1 MAFQDLVAKL
11 GFDITDWQQNVG
23 KAQQSAEQLA
33 GSMEKSFSGMAD
45 RLKSISQTLGSF
57 STGWSVAISAP
68 LAALGT
74 LAVTTSDKM
83 ATARIGFETMLG
95 SAQKADAFIKELAAF
110 AQRTPFDFP
119 GLQAAAQR
127 MLAMGFAAN
136 EVVPVLTAIGDAVGN
151 LGGGQE
157 KIDRIILALGQMS
170 AKGRVMTQEMNQLTE
185 AGVKA
190 WTYLADAITKA
201 TGKVTTVA
209 DVMGMVEKRMLD
221 GAAAARLIAIAMERD
236 FAGGME
242 KASKLITGQLSN
254 LRDAIVKPGGPLD
267 QLGTAMRPIVLQWIA
282 DLSGLIPKVNA
293 LIGQFA
299 ALSPAAQKAIVE
311 FGAVAVAIG
320 PVSFALAKLAGLF
333 SPLVSGIGSV
343 IGALPALGK
352 AFASVGTALGDTGLI
367 GALTLGEKALLGF
380 SGAAV
385 AAGATLAGF
394 KLTQWAREQS
404 DALGDLVS
412 GLVGAGGFLEALPRK
427 FTELR
432 AELQVGGGIFGALK
446 KDAEENLA
454 AIGRALSSVDEA
466 IGGPF
471 RRLKELLSSPL
482 ISGAFAQIWEGVKQG
497 AREAGEFIQKAID
510 KVNELK
516 ALRPPTALEIQG
528 TLANAPRPGAPG
540 LTASQLAE
548 LARSQQALNA
558 AVKAREVDEL
568 TRALLRNEA
577 AAKDTAKEWDN
588 WVKAAK
594 KLEEARLLDAL
605 KRMET
610 GIGNV
615 GKAMKEAAAEL
626 AAGTAAFSSLAGGG
640 QSAIQGGDL
649 ISDALIARANR
660 LRETLRA
667 LYAEPIPEIN
677 DQARAMA
684 DLNRI
689 IDSTNDFFGVQ
700 KGLVVDLG
708 RIFNESFKGTGEKS
722 IADLRAEAAKL
733 GDTLGLI
740 APLLAKNPEALA
752 RMGIAQ
758 SDVNRLTLEYQQ
770 ALLKVQDAELKV
782 QLAAEGLTE
791 AQRKALAQ
799 QIADTEKGIG
809 QIDKLLATSSK
820 VAEQT
825 KSIWGDLPK
834 ETRRVFDSFINDM
847 ARAIVAGKNF
857 QDAMKKMVEA
867 LEEMFVKR
875 MLQGIFEPVLKA
887 AEEKFF
893 KPLANWL
900 TQLFGGTGSS
910 ASAAADKAS
919 AAATSRGGGLGSLGA
934 GGGGFLGVAGLVT
947 GVVDA
952 ISGILGTAKLYNM
965 ERDIARVEVTTRGM
979 LSQLI
984 ALQETLNNINANVQ
998 NIFTTVV
1005 DPKFWNVLYEKLGEI
1020 TEKLTGM
1027 AGALLAFAGGVL
1039 GSGGGGD
1046 ATRGIM
1052 TADLLE
1058 FLRDL
1063 IYGRRPAPA
1072 DLTGGAGSGPRG
1084 GDVLP
1089 GAPNIPAA
1097 GGTQPSPEEEPN
1109 AAPPEEVVQGTTAA
1123 LSALAGQ
1130 ASSLGAA
1137 LDATAQNLARVGDKF
1152 VDLSISADK
1161 IRYAYDEEVARL
1173 SGLGSVSQYI
1183 QAFYRSLME
1192 DAYGPMQRG
1201 TRQNP
1206 FGRTPEGSAQF
1217 VPPPDVYR
1225 PTFGPGGGFIPQ
1237 GAAATEVRVNVSV
1250 QAQDPDAGYRIQQG
1264 IAQQARLNGFGI

>member
-45 RLKSISQTLGSF
+45 RLKSVSQTLGSF
-57 STGWSVAISAP
+57 GASWSVAISGP

-74 LAVTTSDKM
+74 LAVATSDKM

-119 GLQAAAQR
+119 GLQKAAQS
-127 MLAMGFAAN
+127 MLAMGFAAG
-136 EVVPVLTAIGDAVGN
+136 EVVPILTAIGDAVGN

-185 AGVKA
+185 AGVKG
-190 WTYLADAITKA
+190 WTYLADAVTKA
-201 TGKVTTVA
+201 TGSVTTVA
-209 DVMGMVEKRMLD
+209 DVMKMVEKGMLD

-242 KASKLITGQLSN
+242 KASKLVSGQLSN

-267 QLGTAMRPIVLQWIA
+267 QLGKAMRPIVLQWIE

-293 LIGQFA
+293 VIGQFA
-299 ALSPAAQKAIVE
+299 SLSPATQKMIVE
-311 FGAVAVAIG
+311 LGGLAVAIG
-320 PVSFALAKLAGLF
+320 PVSFALAKVAGLF
-333 SPLVSGIGSV
+333 APLVSGVGSV
-343 IGALPALGK
+343 IGALPALGT
-352 AFASVGTALGDTGLI
+352 AFASVGTVLGDTGLI

-380 SGAAV
+380 SAATV
-385 AAGATLAGF
+385 VAGATLAGF

-404 DALGDLVS
+404 DALGDLTS
-412 GLVGAGGFLEALPRK
+412 GLVGPGGFLEALPRK
-427 FTELR
+427 FAELR
-432 AELQVGGGIFGALK
+432 AELEVGGGIFGALK

-482 ISGAFAQIWEGVKQG
+482 ISGAFAEIWEGVKQG
-497 AREAGEFIQKAID
+497 ARDAGAFIQKVID
-510 KVNELK
+510 KFKELK
-516 ALRPPTALEIQG
+516 ALLPQAPPSALEIQG

-540 LTASQLAE
+540 VSASQLAE
-548 LARSQQALNA
+548 LAKSQQALNA

-568 TRALLRNEA
+568 SKALLRNAEG
-577 AAKDTAKEWDN
+577 AKKATDEWDN

-594 KLEEARLLDAL
+594 KLEEARLLDTL
-605 KRMET
+605 KRMEQ

-626 AAGTAAFSSLAGGG
+626 AAGTKAFSSLAGGG

-649 ISDALIARANR
+649 ISDALIERANK
-660 LRETLRA
+660 LRETLRS
-667 LYAEPIPEIN
+667 LYEEPVPQIN
-677 DQARAMA
+677 DQARAVA

-689 IDSTNDFFGVQ
+689 ISSTNDFFGVQ

-708 RIFNESFKGTGEKS
+708 RIFNDSFKGTGEKS
-722 IADLRAEAAKL
+722 IADLRAEASKL

-740 APLLAKNPEALA
+740 APILQKNPELLE
-752 RMGIAQ
+752 RMGIGQA
-758 SDVNRLTLEYQQ
+758 DVNRLTLEYQQ
-770 ALLKVQDAELKV
+770 ALLKVQDAQLKV
-782 QLAAEGLTE
+782 QLATEGLTD
-791 AQRKALAQ
+791 AQRKALQQ
-799 QIADTEKGIG
+799 QIVDTEKGIS
-809 QIDKLLATSSK
+809 QIDALLSTSKK
-820 VAEQT
+820 VAKET
-825 KSIWGDLPK
+825 ISIWGDLPK
-834 ETRRVFDSFINDM
+834 ETRRVFDGFISDM
-847 ARAIVAGKNF
+847 SRAIVAGKNF
-857 QDAMKKMVEA
+857 QDSMKKMVEA
-867 LEEMFVKR
+867 LEELFVKR

-900 TQLFGGTGSS
+900 SQLFGGTASS
-910 ASAAADKAS
+910 VSDAAGKAS
-919 AAATSRGGGLGSLGA
+919 AAAASKGGGLGSLGA
-934 GGGGFLGVAGLVT
+934 GGGGLLGAAGLVT

-984 ALQETLNNINANVQ
+984 AIQETLNNINANVQ

-1005 DPKFWNVLYEKLGEI
+1005 DPKFWNVLFEKLGDI
-1020 TEKLTGM
+1020 TDKLTAM

-1039 GSGGGGD
+1039 GGGGGD
-1046 ATRGIM
+1046 ATRGLM
-1052 TADLLE
+1052 NADLLE

-1063 IYGRRPAPA
+1063 IYGKKPSPA
-1072 DLTGGAGSGPRG
+1072 DLTGGAGSGPR
-1084 GDVLP
+1084 
-1089 GAPNIPAA
+1089 
-1097 GGTQPSPEEEPN
+1097 
-1109 AAPPEEVVQGTTAA
+1109 PPEEAPTPGSTTAGA
-1123 LSALAGQ
+1123 EPRPPEGSPIAPEAQGLTEAF
-1130 ASSLGAA
+1130 SSLGDQVGLLTTS
-1137 LDATAQNLARVGDKF
+1137 LDATVKNMGRLGDKF
-1152 VDLSISADK
+1152 VDLIVKAD
-1161 IRYAYDEEVARL
+1161 RLSGAYDEEAAAL
-1173 SGLGSVSQYI
+1173 SGLGSVT
-1183 QAFYRSLME
+1183 QAYQEFYRKLME
-1192 DAYGPMQRG
+1192 DTYGAMTRG
-1201 TRQNP
+1201 TRENP
-1206 FGRTPEGSAQF
+1206 FGRGQEGAAPF
-1217 VPPPDVYR
+1217 VPPENAYR
-1225 PTFGPGGGFIPQ
+1225 PTFGPGGGIIFQ
-1237 GAAATEVRVNVSV
+1237 GSAGATEVNVTV
-1250 QAQDPDAGYRIQQG
+1250 HAQDPDAAYRIAQG
-1264 IAQQARLNGFGI
+1264 VAQQARLNGFGI